1 MMQKLLVV
9 EDDQKIR
16 DELVTL
22 LQRNGYDACALTS
35 FVDVPGQILQS
46 GADLVLLD
54 LNLPGVD
61 GQHVCREVRQKS
73 NVAIIAVTSRNS
85 DLDELMMLSLGA
97 DDFVAKPYNT
107 QILLLHIATV
117 LRRVGV
123 VAERSAEI
131 THGGVTLDTAACRV
145 HAAGGS
151 AELTKNELRI
161 LAILMR
167 NAGTV
172 VSRQRIQEE
181 LWQSDEFVDDNTLTV
196 NVSHLRQTLAGIGVE
211 EYVSTRRGLGYIV
224 I

>member
-22 LQRNGYDACALTS
+22 LQRNGYEACALTS
-35 FVDVPGQILQS
+35 FIDVPGQILQS

-123 VAERSAEI
+123 AAEPSAEI

-145 HAAGGS
+145 HAAEGS

>member
-1 MMQKLLVV
+1 MMQQLLVV

-46 GADLVLLD
+46 GVDLVLLD

-123 VAERSAEI
+123 VAEPSAEI
-131 THGGVTLDTAACRV
+131 THGGVTLD
-145 HAAGGS
+145 
-151 AELTKNELRI
+151 
-161 LAILMR
+161 MR
-167 NAGTV
+167 
-172 VSRQRIQEE
+172 QEE
-181 LWQSDEFVDDNTLTV
+181 ARS
-196 NVSHLRQTLAGIGVE
+196 
-211 EYVSTRRGLGYIV
+211 
-224 I
+224 

>member
-35 FVDVPGQILQS
+35 FVNVPGQILQS
-46 GADLVLLD
+46 GVDLVLLD

-123 VAERSAEI
+123 VAEPSAEI

-172 VSRQRIQEE
+172 VSRQCIQEE

>member
-123 VAERSAEI
+123 VAEPSAEI

-151 AELTKNELRI
+151 A
-161 LAILMR
+161 
-167 NAGTV
+167 
-172 VSRQRIQEE
+172 EE

>member
-46 GADLVLLD
+46 GVDLVLLD

-123 VAERSAEI
+123 VAEPSAEI

-145 HAAGGS
+145 YAAGGS

-196 NVSHLRQTLAGIGVE
+196 KVSQLRQTLAGIGVE

>member
-97 DDFVAKPYNT
+97 DDFVAEP
-107 QILLLHIATV
+107 
-117 LRRVGV
+117 
-123 VAERSAEI
+123 SAEI

>member
-46 GADLVLLD
+46 GVDLVLLD

-123 VAERSAEI
+123 VAEPSAEI
-131 THGGVTLDTAACRV
+131 THGGVTLDTAACRG

>member
-1 MMQKLLVV
+1 MQKLLVV

-123 VAERSAEI
+123 AAEPSAEI

-145 HAAGGS
+145 YATGGS

>member
-46 GADLVLLD
+46 GVDLVLLD

-123 VAERSAEI
+123 VAEPSAEI

-145 HAAGGS
+145 HAAGGR

>member
-46 GADLVLLD
+46 GVDLVLLD

-123 VAERSAEI
+123 VAEPSAEI

-151 AELTKNELRI
+151 AE
-161 LAILMR
+161 
-167 NAGTV
+167 G
-172 VSRQRIQEE
+172 
-181 LWQSDEFVDDNTLTV
+181 FP
-196 NVSHLRQTLAGIGVE
+196 
-211 EYVSTRRGLGYIV
+211 RGLGCHSPQHQRARARPLDRRPC
-224 I
+224 